1 MNEHEIEII
10 DMQLVED
17 QVNLTDGYQSRGLT
31 AIKES
36 SNEYSKSKSTIN
48 QYKRQASTSYL
59 SAVQLNSEL
68 KKSSS

>member
-48 QYKRQASTSYL
+48 
-59 SAVQLNSEL
+59 
-68 KKSSS
+68 